1 MLSIEVKN
9 LSKHY
14 GNLKAVD
21 NISFEIHEGEIF
33 GILGPNGA
41 GKTTT
46 LEIMEGLR
54 KADDGTI
61 IIDNKRLDKD
71 YNKIK
76 EIIGV
81 QLQSTSIYNK
91 IKVEEALKL
100 FGSYYKTSLDVD
112 TVLETLSLT
121 EKRKTYY
128 INLSGGQKQRLSLGI
143 AIINNPKIVFLD
155 EPTAGVDPQARRNLW
170 EIILKMK
177 EEGRTVVITTHY
189 MEEAQYLC
197 DRVAI
202 MDMGRIIDI
211 DSPQAL
217 IKKQNLQSSI
227 HFPMNGELL
236 ISDLHNIVGVI
247 DVKILNGKATLFTHD
262 PIMTL
267 TSLMDIS
274 KQKNCHLD
282 HMMLKEPN
290 LEDLFIELTG
300 RDLRE

>member
-1 MLSIEVKN
+1 M
-9 LSKHY
+9 SKHY

-262 PIMTL
+262 PIKTL